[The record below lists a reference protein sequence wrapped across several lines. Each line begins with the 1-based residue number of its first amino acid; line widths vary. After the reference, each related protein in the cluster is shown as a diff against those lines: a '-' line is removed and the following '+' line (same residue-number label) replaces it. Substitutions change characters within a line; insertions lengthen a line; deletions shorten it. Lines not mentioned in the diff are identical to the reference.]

1 MDIII
6 LVLLV
11 FVSAV
16 LIYFIL
22 KFNSSSGSIE
32 ANDLMNFSNS
42 LNSQIQDIRKEINS
56 NSKDSR
62 NEIETKLNIINKT
75 AVGSSYIFESNV
87 LGTGSHNTTT
97 FILHSH
103 Q

>member
-62 NEIETKLNIINKT
+62 NEIETKLNN
-75 AVGSSYIFESNV
+75 Y
-87 LGTGSHNTTT
+87 
-97 FILHSH
+97 
-103 Q
+103 